1 LKEKKREIKNN
12 SVYFRLVKR
21 GSVLIYLTFHI
32 ITILVILL
40 MSVTR
45 ESILSLGYILI
56 LLPSIKDGAEVLKQ
70 RELKIEL
77 AVKNKKEEIIKISNE
92 IINDSV
98 N

>member
-1 LKEKKREIKNN
+1 
-12 SVYFRLVKR
+12 
-21 GSVLIYLTFHI
+21 
-32 ITILVILL
+32 

>member
-1 LKEKKREIKNN
+1 
-12 SVYFRLVKR
+12 
-21 GSVLIYLTFHI
+21 
-32 ITILVILL
+32 

-45 ESILSLGYILI
+45 ESILSFGYILI

-77 AVKNKKEEIIKISNE
+77 AVKNKKEEIIKISKE

>member
-1 LKEKKREIKNN
+1 
-12 SVYFRLVKR
+12 
-21 GSVLIYLTFHI
+21 
-32 ITILVILL
+32 

-77 AVKNKKEEIIKISNE
+77 AVKKKKEEIIKISKE

>member
-1 LKEKKREIKNN
+1 
-12 SVYFRLVKR
+12 
-21 GSVLIYLTFHI
+21 
-32 ITILVILL
+32 

-77 AVKNKKEEIIKISNE
+77 AVKNKKEEIIKISKE